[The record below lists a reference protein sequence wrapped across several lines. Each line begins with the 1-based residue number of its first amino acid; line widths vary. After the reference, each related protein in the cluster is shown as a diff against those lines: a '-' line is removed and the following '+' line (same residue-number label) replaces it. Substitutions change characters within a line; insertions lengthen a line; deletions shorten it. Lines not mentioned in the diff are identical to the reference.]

1 MDKVT
6 ASGLLLCAA
15 ALMALAGGLML
26 ICASIACGAGA
37 LAAALCMLGGG
48 LAMRASD
55 KDVSS
60 GEQRR

>member
-15 ALMALAGGLML
+15 ALMALAGGL
-26 ICASIACGAGA
+26 
-37 LAAALCMLGGG
+37 
-48 LAMRASD
+48 AMRASD
-55 KDVSS
+55 KDVYS